1 MSAEYNELEELKRQI
16 EAQQQV
22 IRRLRENASKRQDAL
37 GGENEL
43 PDWAR
48 EVARREDLHLGRLQP
63 MLEQDVSEHRGG
75 QRSPPDVSRL
85 VAALRFFH
93 SLRSHTMTD
102 SVYME
107 GWLIRSRDRGMH
119 FPPFKSKWVRR
130 YFVLRVCDKRLGA
143 YVLDEFRKEDKR
155 RLRKSLDLVRC
166 VQIDSHLQLADS
178 SCATTSRFGGFQ
190 WIFSLYLTKGTS
202 SNKKHPLYFVSE
214 SEEKMKDWV
223 YSLCRACRLE
233 KETDEDTRSF
243 KPNVEAPSHRS
254 TLPSSLGGLSVYSGQ
269 SSESMLD
276 TPRSEV
282 SREFEKSKRPH
293 PHSRSFR
300 NQSVQRHASSSSA
313 ARKSSQ
319 QRRTRRTDSLEGP
332 RASSSAS
339 ACSSITSDHRSDEGD
354 DDSTSCISQLSNL
367 SCGPPVPPRTRL
379 GPQYSS
385 ASSSTGVPVKRYPI
399 DHLSSPP
406 ARYTIDEAVDN
417 ESSGETIKMH
427 GIVSYAN
434 SQCSSDSRMRSASA
448 FLPPAVDRSNK
459 PAKLRLYDL
468 EDEKVPE
475 EMTIHGYNKSGNSF
489 TRTPRTPQ
497 SRTMP
502 KYRDIR
508 EPPKSAGPLGRSRE
522 LDYFNPVPLDRTHS
536 LRSPAPSDIE
546 YIKIDAEKTQAVKQS
561 IAQRAT
567 IE

>member
-1 MSAEYNELEELKRQI
+1 
-16 EAQQQV
+16 
-22 IRRLRENASKRQDAL
+22 
-37 GGENEL
+37 
-43 PDWAR
+43 
-48 EVARREDLHLGRLQP
+48 
-63 MLEQDVSEHRGG
+63 
-75 QRSPPDVSRL
+75 
-85 VAALRFFH
+85 
-93 SLRSHTMTD
+93 MTD

>member
-1 MSAEYNELEELKRQI
+1 
-16 EAQQQV
+16 
-22 IRRLRENASKRQDAL
+22 
-37 GGENEL
+37 
-43 PDWAR
+43 
-48 EVARREDLHLGRLQP
+48 
-63 MLEQDVSEHRGG
+63 
-75 QRSPPDVSRL
+75 
-85 VAALRFFH
+85 
-93 SLRSHTMTD
+93 
-102 SVYME
+102 
-107 GWLIRSRDRGMH
+107 MH

-130 YFVLRVCDKRLGA
+130 YFVLRVCDKRLGS

-155 RLRKSLDLVRC
+155 RLRKSLDLLRC

-202 SNKKHPLYFVSE
+202 SQKKTPMYFVSE

-233 KETDEDTRSF
+233 KESDDDNNSF
-243 KPNVEAPSHRS
+243 MQPHSSHVEAPSHRS
-254 TLPSSLGGLSVYSGQ
+254 TLPSSIGGLSVYSDR

-282 SREFEKSKRPH
+282 SREFEKSKRTH
-293 PHSRSFR
+293 LHSRNFR
-300 NQSVQRHASSSSA
+300 NHSAQRHVPSSSA

-319 QRRTRRTDSLEGP
+319 QRRPRRTDSLEGP

-339 ACSSITSDHRSDEGD
+339 ACSSVTSGHPSDEGD

-385 ASSSTGVPVKRYPI
+385 ASSSSGVPTKQRYAM
-399 DHLSSPP
+399 DHMSHIGSPTS
-406 ARYTIDEAVDN
+406 RNIIDEVMDN
-417 ESSGETIKMH
+417 DSSGETIKMH
-427 GIVSYAN
+427 GVRTYAN
-434 SQCSSDSRMRSASA
+434 STDGSFRPVSA

-459 PAKLRLYDL
+459 PAKLRLYDY
-468 EDEKVPE
+468 EEEKVPE
-475 EMTIHGYNKSGNSF
+475 EMTIHGYNKSGNNF

-497 SRTMP
+497 SRNAP
-502 KYRDIR
+502 KYSRDMR

-522 LDYFNPVPLDRTHS
+522 LDYFNPPPLDRAHS

-567 IE
+567 VD